1 MAEGRLA
8 GRVAVVTGAVTG
20 IGRAYARRL
29 AEDGADIGV
38 LDVADGEGVVGEIEG
53 LGRRAFAMRGDV
65 SSPEDVRRFATEAAA
80 ALGAVDILV
89 NNAGIYPITPL
100 DELDFTEWRRV
111 LSVNLDGAFLMI
123 EAFAPGMK
131 ERGWGRIINVT
142 SGAFW
147 VSMPEFTSYIAS
159 KAGVVGLTRGL
170 ASDLG
175 PHGVTVNA
183 IAPGLVRTEHTAGG
197 KQAEWFEPM
206 AAQQA
211 IHRVEEPA
219 DLVGAVSFLASEDAA
234 FITGQTLSVDGGLVR
249 L

>member
-8 GRVAVVTGAVTG
+8 EKVAVVTGAVHG
-20 IGRAYARRL
+20 IGRAYAWRL
-29 AEDGADIGV
+29 AEDGADVGI
-38 LDVADGEGVVGEIEG
+38 LDLEPGDGLVRDIEA
-53 LGRRAFAMRGDV
+53 LGRHAFAARGDV
-65 SSPEDVRRFATEAAA
+65 SSRDDVQRFAGQVSN
-80 ALGAVDILV
+80 ALGPVDILV

-100 DELDFTEWRRV
+100 EDLDFTEWRRV
-111 LSVNLDGAFLMI
+111 LSVNLDGTFLTI
-123 EAFAPGMK
+123 EAFAPGMRD
-131 ERGWGRIINVT
+131 RGWGRIINVT

-147 VSMPEFTSYIAS
+147 VAMPEFTSYIAS
-159 KAGVVGLTRGL
+159 KAGVIGLTRGL

-175 PHGVTVNA
+175 QHGVTVNA
-183 IAPGLVRTEHTAGG
+183 IAPGLVRTEHTASG

-219 DLVGAVSFLASEDAA
+219 DLVGAVSFLASDDAA
-234 FITGQTLSVDGGLVR
+234 FLTGQTLSVDGGLVR